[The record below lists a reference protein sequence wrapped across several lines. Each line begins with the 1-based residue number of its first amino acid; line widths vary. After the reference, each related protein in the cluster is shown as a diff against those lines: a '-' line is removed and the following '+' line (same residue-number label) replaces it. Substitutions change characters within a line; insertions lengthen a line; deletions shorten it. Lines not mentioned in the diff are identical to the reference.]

1 MRNYLKT
8 KLCIF
13 ALLAMNLGGCVSML
27 THLNWPDEFVVKHA
41 SANAA
46 VLTCA
51 DKNLMPPG
59 NAYAFSHALTDIYS
73 VSVYDKSLYEQ
84 TFASVKKEWTATAN
98 AANCDYVNTK
108 ATELIPAMRAKY
120 AEISSQRGADLM
132 TMGTT
137 MSQMRPATYSQVYIP
152 EPAPV
157 TFSQVSETRRF
168 LVHTPSKNFQ
178 CLINSSGFAY
188 CN

>member
-1 MRNYLKT
+1 MKYTTCLLILVAPYLS
-8 KLCIF
+8 
-13 ALLAMNLGGCVSML
+13 GCVSML
-27 THLNWPDEFVVKHA
+27 THLNWSDDFVIKHA

-51 DKNLMPPG
+51 DKNLMPLG

-73 VSVYDKSLYEQ
+73 VSVYNKALYEQ
-84 TFASVKKEWTATAN
+84 TFARVKSETIAN
-98 AANCDYVNTK
+98 ASAANCDFINTK
-108 ATELIPAMRAKY
+108 ATELIPAMRAKF
-120 AEISSQRGADLM
+120 AEISSQRGADLLA
-132 TMGTT
+132 MGNTL
-137 MSQMRPATYSQVYIP
+137 SQMRPATYSEVYIP
-152 EPAPV
+152 APAPV
-157 TFSQVSETRRF
+157 TFGQMNETRRF